1 MPKVDY
7 LSSKLSLACH
17 IELLQ
22 SLAWPSILQ
31 PLCSASR
38 PCVADDPTLV
48 LHGRT
53 SQYLSIG
60 RIRTSDQPIQIRD
73 HINKC

>member
-17 IELLQ
+17 IEVLQ

-31 PLCSASR
+31 PLPR
-38 PCVADDPTLV
+38 VPV
-48 LHGRT
+48 LQTILHSFRMVVH
-53 SQYLSIG
+53 LSIFPLEEST
-60 RIRTSDQPIQIRD
+60 RVTSLFKLEAI
-73 HINKC
+73 